1 MIKNMIDLATLEKL
15 QNISIEER
23 ITIIE
28 MLLGTLKNDLS
39 PKTGAI
45 SRKQRP
51 AFGCMKGTGEI
62 LGDII
67 TPVLPENMWEVLQ

>member
-28 MLLGTLKNDLS
+28 MLLGTLKNDIS
-39 PKTGAI
+39 PKTVSV
-45 SRKQRP
+45 SRTQRP

-62 LGDII
+62 IGDVVK
-67 TPVLPENMWEVLQ
+67 PVLPENMWEVLQ

>member
-28 MLLGTLKNDLS
+28 MLLGTLKNDIS
-39 PKTGAI
+39 SKTESV
-45 SRKQRP
+45 SRTQRP
-51 AFGCMKGTGEI
+51 AFGYMRGTGEI
-62 LGDII
+62 LGDVVA
-67 TPVLPENMWEVLQ
+67 PVLPENM

>member
-28 MLLGTLKNDLS
+28 MLLGTLKNDIS
-39 PKTGAI
+39 PKTESV
-45 SRKQRP
+45 SRAQRP
-51 AFGCMKGTGEI
+51 AFGYMRGTGEI
-62 LGDII
+62 LGDVVA
-67 TPVLPENMWEVLQ
+67 PVLPKNM

>member
-1 MIKNMIDLATLEKL
+1 MIKKMIDLATLEKL

-39 PKTGAI
+39 LKTGAV
-45 SRKQRP
+45 SRTQRP

-62 LGDII
+62 LGDVVA
-67 TPVLPENMWEVLQ
+67 PVLSKNM